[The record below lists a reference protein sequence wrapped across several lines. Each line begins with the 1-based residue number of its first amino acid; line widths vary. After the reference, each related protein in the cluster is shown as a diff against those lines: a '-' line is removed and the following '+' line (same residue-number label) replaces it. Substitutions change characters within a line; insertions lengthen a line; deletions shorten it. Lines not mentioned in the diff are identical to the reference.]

1 MKKTIGLLI
10 ILLLLSGSV
19 QAGTDPNRWDG
30 FRGLKWGT
38 NIKNINDPN
47 MIVIEGNEN
56 NKDYRVYRRLN
67 DKLSIGDAK
76 LEAIS
81 YIFYKDRFCGII
93 IQAKKESNFTDL
105 KAAVFAYYGEG
116 EQANEFIK
124 EWSWSPVLGNSDKD
138 AGMILKYNE
147 FTEETVLAM
156 IYIPITKEAEAD
168 EARRAKEAGK
178 DF

>member
-10 ILLLLSGSV
+10 ALLLLSVSV

-47 MIVIEGNEN
+47 MIIVEDN
-56 NKDYRVYRRLN
+56 NDSRFYRRLN

-76 LEAIS
+76 LESIS
-81 YIFYKDRFCGII
+81 YGFYKDRFCWVMIK
-93 IQAKKESNFTDL
+93 AKEESNFTDL

-116 EQANEFIK
+116 KQSNEFIK
-124 EWSWSPVLGNSDKD
+124 QWLWGFEIGNSDKD
-138 AGMILKYNE
+138 VGMLLKYNE
-147 FTEETVLAM
+147 FSEETELH
-156 IYIPITKEAEAD
+156 IFYRPITKEEEAD
-168 EARRAKEAGK
+168 KARRAKEAGK